1 MLLNTAYSIWLPS
14 GRTDMRPTV
23 SQTTVYLP
31 QATFKLGQDQND
43 FEEMSKIIAKIAFE
57 VKNDRTSIRTDANSG
72 KKFNKMFKINKKG
85 TIYYVYRFFVWN

>member
-1 MLLNTAYSIWLPS
+1 MLLNTAKSIGLPS
-14 GRTDMRPTV
+14 SRTGTKPTV
-23 SQTTVYLP
+23 SQNTVYLP

-72 KKFNKMFKINKKG
+72 KKINKM
-85 TIYYVYRFFVWN
+85 